1 MKQAILLGLVAQEHI
16 YIEGPPGVAKTF
28 IAELAAEATNRSTY
42 VRGGS
47 MSLCVTCRLIANL
60 W

>member
-1 MKQAILLGLVAQEHI
+1 MGQQQVKQAILLGLVAQEHI

-47 MSLCVTCRLIANL
+47 MSLSV
-60 W
+60 